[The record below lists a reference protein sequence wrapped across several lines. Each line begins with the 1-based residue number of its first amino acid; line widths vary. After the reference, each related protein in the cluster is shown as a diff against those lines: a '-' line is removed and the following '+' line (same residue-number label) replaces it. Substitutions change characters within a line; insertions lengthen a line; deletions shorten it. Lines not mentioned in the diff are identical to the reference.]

1 MYLESAA
8 SAVASMVTGT
18 EIPAKIDWLF
28 FCLTWLLD
36 CSKRDTIMSVCVT
49 LCVDSKGGVDSDSIG
64 MIDGN
69 TLEMDVS
76 VVTPEVMLIGISRV

>member
-1 MYLESAA
+1 
-8 SAVASMVTGT
+8 
-18 EIPAKIDWLF
+18 
-28 FCLTWLLD
+28 
-36 CSKRDTIMSVCVT
+36 MSVCVT